1 MSTQLLQI
9 SKKLTPI
16 FRRYGVIRADV
27 FGSVARGQA
36 KASSDLDL
44 IVTLK
49 KPIGIFM
56 LNELNDRLETS
67 LRTKVDLLTHQSIN
81 RHLKPYI
88 INNLERI
95 YEEKQ

>member
-88 INNLERI
+88 INNLVRI

>member
-1 MSTQLLQI
+1 MSEQLIQI

-16 FRRYGVIRADV
+16 FRKYGVVKADV

-36 KASSDLDL
+36 KADSDLDL

-49 KPIGIFM
+49 RPIGIFM
-56 LNELNDRLETS
+56 FNELNDKLETS

-88 INNLERI
+88 ISNMVRI
-95 YEEKQ
+95 YDEKQ